1 MAQTSLRERA
11 YAHIRSRLLSGSLP
25 AGTRLSEI
33 SVANEMGISKTPVRE
48 AIRRLEVEGL
58 LEQVPR
64 IGTIV
69 RTPTRRQ
76 IVELY
81 EYREALET
89 HAILLA
95 IDRIKPKELALMERM
110 CQRLREIGVRF
121 RESGRETL
129 GPEMIEESLSVDLAF
144 HMVILCATN
153 NQKIVHEVE
162 RSRVLTQ
169 IFCLSRYHKYALW
182 FICGTYLY
190 HSRILRELK
199 KKNAEKARYWMSR
212 HIRISQREA
221 LADFD
226 LRQREGEP
234 SERFPLMLPL
244 DVRRELEELG

>member
-1 MAQTSLRERA
+1 MTQTPLRDQA
-11 YAHIRSRLLSGSLP
+11 YAHIRSRLLSGNLP

-64 IGTIV
+64 VGTIV
-69 RTPTRRQ
+69 RTPSRRQ
-76 IVELY
+76 IIELY
-81 EYREALET
+81 EYREALEN

-95 IDRIKPKELALMERM
+95 IDRIKPKELELMERM
-110 CQRLREIGVRF
+110 CQRLRQIAVKF
-121 RESGRETL
+121 RESGQATL
-129 GPEMIEESLSVDLAF
+129 SKEMIEEALSVDLAF
-144 HMVILCATN
+144 HMVILCATS

-169 IFCLSRYHKYALW
+169 ILCMSRYHKYALW

-199 KKNAEKARYWMSR
+199 KKKAESARFWMSR
-212 HIRISQREA
+212 HIRISQKEA

-234 SERFPLMLPL
+234 SERFPLSLPL
-244 DVRRELEELG
+244 EVRKELEDLG